1 MMMEDERR
9 QIVEVGRLLY
19 DRNLVQM
26 SGGNISIVD
35 RKLNLVAIKPSGAR
49 YIHMQP
55 EDIIVVDM
63 EGNVVEGGKKPSIET
78 FMHLG
83 LYQNRPDI
91 NAVVHCHPVHAVA
104 WSLKHKYLP
113 SVIAAQWAL
122 KGAVG
127 VAPYEGAGTKA
138 LADSAVRAIGGDGY
152 GCILQAHGVICGS
165 PYDVF
170 HACEMC
176 YTIEDACR
184 IAELCE
190 SMPGEMFTIDRQLG
204 EEGGY
209 DGLARLRQCAGQAQ
223 SLMFGKGRI
232 V

>member
-1 MMMEDERR
+1 MMMKEERR
-9 QIVEVGRLLY
+9 QIVEAGKLLY
-19 DRNLVQM
+19 DRKLVQM
-26 SGGNISIVD
+26 CGGNISIMD
-35 RKLNLVAIKPSGAR
+35 RKQNLVAIKPSGAQ
-49 YIHMQP
+49 YIHMKP

-63 EGNVVEGGKKPSIET
+63 EGNIVEGDKKPSIET

-83 LYQNRPDI
+83 IYKNRPDI

-104 WSLKHKYLP
+104 WSLKHTYLP
-113 SVIAAQWAL
+113 SVITAQWTL
-122 KGAVG
+122 KGAVK

-138 LADSAVRAIGGDGY
+138 LADSAVKAIGDDGY

-176 YTIEDACR
+176 YTIEDACQ
-184 IAELCE
+184 IAEICE
-190 SMPGEMFTIDRQLG
+190 GMPGEMFTIDRQLG

-209 DGLARLRQCAGQAQ
+209 DGLAKLQRYATQP
-223 SLMFGKGRI
+223 
-232 V
+232 